1 MISLQMQMT
10 EIQIADL
17 SEQARLVSLE
27 KDIEKF
33 AIKEMR
39 YQGIPA
45 LLIVRLG
52 DLLIVTGQRL
62 KTQVQA
68 V

>member
-1 MISLQMQMT
+1 MHLA
-10 EIQIADL
+10 EIRITCL
-17 SEQARLVSLE
+17 SEQARQVSLE
-27 KDIEKF
+27 KDTNKF
-33 AIKEMR
+33 VNNKMR
-39 YQGIPA
+39 YQGIPT

-52 DLLIVTGQRL
+52 DLLILTGQRL